1 MNMREKSERSSEPS
15 KRKVHVE
22 VKDVHNVTKHDFKG
36 VRELVHFRA
45 IFFEGGYVLQVLQ
58 RS

>member
-36 VRELVHFRA
+36 VRELVHLRA
-45 IFFEGGYVLQVLQ
+45 IFF
-58 RS
+58 